1 VTQGQVLP
9 EEPLLQADLDWRPD
23 RLAAW
28 WAGLPPTARGWL
40 RRRINPDNQTRLH
53 LAHLV
58 AKRPGQIAI
67 GAYSYGRPKVRFTES
82 GARLR
87 VGRYGSIADG
97 VEILLGGNHRLDW
110 ATTYPFSALTRLW
123 PAAGGLP
130 GSDASRGDVII
141 GHDVWLGSQCM
152 VLSGVTV
159 GHGAV
164 VAARAVVTRDVPPY
178 AIVAGNPARIVR
190 MRFDEAAIAA
200 LLAARWWDL
209 PHSAVEG
216 LLPLLMS
223 ERIDDLVAELG
234 RRATGGV

>member
-1 VTQGQVLP
+1 MTTGP
-9 EEPLLQADLDWRPD
+9 FPPNEPLLAADLDWRPG

-40 RRRINPDNQTRLH
+40 RRRVNPANETRLH

-58 AKRPGQIAI
+58 ARRPGQIAI
-67 GAYSYGRPKVRFTES
+67 GASTYGRPKIRFPES
-82 GARLR
+82 GAKLR
-87 VGRYGSIADG
+87 IGRYGSIADG
-97 VEILLGGNHRLDW
+97 VEILLGGNHRLEW
-110 ATTYPFSALTRLW
+110 ATTYPFPAMARLW
-123 PAAGGLP
+123 PAAGGVP
-130 GSDASRGDVII
+130 GSDTTRGDVII

-152 VLSGVTV
+152 VLSGVTI

-190 MRFDEAAIAA
+190 RRFGEAEIAA
-200 LLAARWWDL
+200 LLATRWWDA
-209 PHSAVEG
+209 SEARVTE

-223 ERIDDLVAELG
+223 ERIRELTESLG
-234 RRATGGV
+234 LPASGDA